1 VTRRPATRSERRIFE
16 AVKGRIP
23 AGEKLFVAVA
33 LENGLRIRMFYFEP
47 TLH

>member
-1 VTRRPATRSERRIFE
+1 MFE
-16 AVKGRIP
+16 AVKGSIP
-23 AGEKLFVAVA
+23 EGEQLFVAVA

>member
-1 VTRRPATRSERRIFE
+1 MFE

-23 AGEKLFVAVA
+23 TGEKLFVTVA
-33 LENGLRIRMFYFEP
+33 IENGLRIRMFYFEP

>member
-1 VTRRPATRSERRIFE
+1 MTRRPATRAERRMFE

-23 AGEKLFVAVA
+23 TDEKLFVAVA
-33 LENGLRIRMFYFEP
+33 FENGLRIRMFYFEP